1 MNIRIFIVSVAA
13 AISISLPVAAHAQT
27 DGASTR
33 W

>member
-13 AISISLPVAAHAQT
+13 ISLPVAAHAQT
-27 DGASTR
+27 EEASTR